1 MYKRTK
7 IVCTMGP
14 ACDSDETIREM
25 IKAGMN
31 VARFNFSHGSYDE
44 HHGRIERVRRISKE
58 LGLPVGILLDTKGPE
73 VRTGLLVDGKKVA
86 VKTGDKIVVT
96 AQPTSE
102 DFHGTAEHISLDYL
116 ALPSEVEKG
125 SLILIDDGLVA
136 LEVESVSG
144 QDMTCVVKND
154 GLIGER
160 KGVNMP
166 NVNISL
172 PAITERDRQDI
183 LFGLTENID
192 YIAASFIRDGESVRG
207 IRELCRENG
216 GEHVTIFPKIECA
229 LGVENF
235 DEILE
240 ASDGIMVARGDLG
253 IEIKP
258 ELVPHIQKEIIA
270 KCNAAY
276 KPVITATQM
285 LDSMQQNP
293 RPTRA
298 EVADVANAI
307 YDGTDAVMLSGET
320 ACGQY
325 PVPAV
330 QMMARVAEASEPYL
344 FDERFP
350 DRTRVAARVAL
361 AVGLAAVQTA
371 ETVNAACIVAPT
383 MSGRTV
389 RLVSNLRPR
398 VPIYAVTPSER
409 VMRQQQIHWGVVPML
424 GDVQG
429 DMPSVV
435 DNARDAVVS
444 KGLLRPGD
452 VAVFTAGDRSTS
464 PVVSKGPDGT
474 ESVAATNVMYVVQ
487 IRENDTTKQKGGK

>member
-102 DFHGTAEHISLDYL
+102 DFHGTSEHISLDYL

-136 LEVESVSG
+136 LEVESVDG

-307 YDGTDAVMLSGET
+307 YDGTDAVMLSGES
-320 ACGQY
+320 AAGKYPRCQQRCGYVRCEHGHHRWRQVHHRADDHRSYRSPDLALPSQHADLRVLSSRVGRPADDYVLGRY
-325 PVPAV
+325 PAPGRDYPGHR
-330 QMMARVAEASEPYL
+330 QRH
-344 FDERFP
+344 
-350 DRTRVAARVAL
+350 DR
-361 AVGLAAVQTA
+361 
-371 ETVNAACIVAPT
+371 
-383 MSGRTV
+383 
-389 RLVSNLRPR
+389 
-398 VPIYAVTPSER
+398 
-409 VMRQQQIHWGVVPML
+409 
-424 GDVQG
+424 QG
-429 DMPSVV
+429 D
-435 DNARDAVVS
+435 RD
-444 KGLLRPGD
+444 R
-452 VAVFTAGDRSTS
+452 
-464 PVVSKGPDGT
+464 
-474 ESVAATNVMYVVQ
+474 
-487 IRENDTTKQKGGK
+487 

>member
-1 MYKRTK
+1 M
-7 IVCTMGP
+7 
-14 ACDSDETIREM
+14 DSPC
-25 IKAGMN
+25 A
-31 VARFNFSHGSYDE
+31 
-44 HHGRIERVRRISKE
+44 
-58 LGLPVGILLDTKGPE
+58 ILLDTKGPE
-73 VRTGLLVDGKKVA
+73 IRTGELAGHKPVQLMAGNSFTFTEADVEGGDRVVSQTCKGLADVVSPGTVILV
-86 VKTGDKIVVT
+86 
-96 AQPTSE
+96 
-102 DFHGTAEHISLDYL
+102 
-116 ALPSEVEKG
+116 
-125 SLILIDDGLVA
+125 DDGLIELAVDS
-136 LEVESVSG
+136 VEGGDIHCTVQNSG
-144 QDMTCVVKND
+144 
-154 GLIGER
+154 LLGER
-160 KGVNMP
+160 KSMNLPGT
-166 NVNISL
+166 SL
-172 PAITERDRQDI
+172 PLPVMTDQDRADL
-183 LFGLTENID
+183 LFGIEQGVD
-192 YIAASFIRDGESVRG
+192 FIAASFIRDAAGVREM
-207 IRELCRENG
+207 RAFLNEQG
-216 GEHVTIFPKIECA
+216 GGDIMFLSKIECHEA
-229 LGVENF
+229 VENIN
-235 DEILE
+235 EIIE
-240 ASDGIMVARGDLG
+240 ASDGIMIARGDLG
-253 IEIKP
+253 VEVPAYK
-258 ELVPHIQKEIIA
+258 VPHIQKEIIRA
-270 KCNAAY
+270 CNRAS

-285 LDSMQQNP
+285 LDSMIRNP

-298 EVADVANAI
+298 EVGDVANAI